1 MTIINITSFENEKDE
16 REKDDVISLND
27 QCVGYPRAIRIDVQ
41 AEKKNSDEMSL
52 LVLLWIM
59 FVI

>member
-41 AEKKNSDEMSL
+41 AEKKTPTR
-52 LVLLWIM
+52 
-59 FVI
+59 